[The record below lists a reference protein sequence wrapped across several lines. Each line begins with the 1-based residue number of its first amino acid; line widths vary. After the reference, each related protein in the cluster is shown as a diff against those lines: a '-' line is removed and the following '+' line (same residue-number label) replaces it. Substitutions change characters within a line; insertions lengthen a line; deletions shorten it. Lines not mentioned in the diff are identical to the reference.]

1 MNYAQ
6 FQIKMLFKEVM
17 SVHFSFVAGAS
28 VQQHT
33 DYNYTFS
40 DNVTFIIHENEE

>member
-1 MNYAQ
+1 MNYSP
-6 FQIKMLFKEVM
+6 FQVKMQFKEVM
-17 SVHFSFVAGAS
+17 SVDFSFVAGAS
-28 VQQHT
+28 VWQHT